1 VTIFEA
7 CAWRGQ
13 LALSAHILY
22 HNLAPRALHA
32 RFFKYRTLEVH
43 AVCLAGA
50 TGAHAGYLHCAI
62 YVAISLEIFG
72 IYRGGTTVHQ

>member
-1 VTIFEA
+1 MAAIVCVCDNFEA

-22 HNLAPRALHA
+22 HKFAPRALHA

-50 TGAHAGYLHCAI
+50 TGAHAGYLHCA
-62 YVAISLEIFG
+62 YLRCDFAINFWYI
-72 IYRGGTTVHQ
+72 